1 MGQGL
6 FLQPQVRVEI
16 HLSRFHGFMPKPE
29 CDDRSVDTMTEK
41 LHRGTVSQHVGRDA
55 FPLQRSTA
63 LGRRRGVASDEP
75 FDRIS
80 AERTPPDAGEERLSG
95 RAGLSA

>member
-75 FDRIS
+75 FDSIS